1 MRVSAVRF
9 GADLWQLL
17 DDEATL
23 VGVSVAQ
30 YVREASLA
38 RAAAAAAARGED
50 PLERLAAAAQK
61 TTPAQ
66 ADDASTPKP
75 RRTPQDDMVKRANAA
90 RRKATAARTSAQA
103 VIAQSEQAARHAL
116 QLAPPTQPRRATKP
130 TSEPRPA
137 RERRGKR

>member
-17 DDEATL
+17 DDEATR

-50 PLERLAAAAQK
+50 PLERLAASARTA
-61 TTPAQ
+61 TSAQ

-75 RRTPQDDMVKRANAA
+75 RRTPQDEIAERADAA
-90 RRKATAARTSAQA
+90 RRKATAARTGAQA

-116 QLAPPTQPRRATKP
+116 QLAPPTRPQRATKA
-130 TSEPRPA
+130 SDPRPA

>member
-17 DDEATL
+17 NDEAAL

-50 PLERLAAAAQK
+50 PLERLAAAAQGRS
-61 TTPAQ
+61 PAEPV
-66 ADDASTPKP
+66 DASAPKR
-75 RRTPQDDMVKRANAA
+75 RRTPRGDVVERATAA
-90 RRKATAARTSAQA
+90 RRKATAARTSARA
-103 VIAQSEQAARHAL
+103 VRAQSEQAARHA
-116 QLAPPTQPRRATKP
+116 QELAPTQPPRATTP
-130 TSEPRPA
+130 SEPRPA
-137 RERRGKR
+137 RDRARKR